1 MKNVDRFLNRQ
12 KEKVT
17 SPERLEKK
25 RIKKQLQEA
34 ARADEIYGP
43 EEERENRREAESLCG
58 GGRQEIPAV
67 AVNVKMPLLMNS
79 RKALPMRVD
88 LEANRQFNELFG
100 RFNESSERLSSS
112 RPN

>member
-34 ARADEIYGP
+34 ARA
-43 EEERENRREAESLCG
+43 EEEREKLIKEVE
-58 GGRQEIPAV
+58 
-67 AVNVKMPLLMNS
+67 K
-79 RKALPMRVD
+79 
-88 LEANRQFNELFG
+88 
-100 RFNESSERLSSS
+100 
-112 RPN
+112 